1 MPSFAAILSPAKSLE
16 MDAGDLPEGL
26 VASKPRFTAQTREI
40 AEALSKFSAPRLGK
54 LMSISDPLA
63 QLNHA
68 RWASFG
74 TRSNA
79 RGPAAMCFRGDV
91 YQGLEAWTMKKKSLD
106 WAQDHVRILS
116 GLYGLLRPL
125 DLIQPYRLEM
135 GTSLKVGTAKDLYGF
150 WQDRI
155 ATALRKDMADSGSET
170 LVNLA
175 SDEYSKA
182 AKLRDLEIPIINTK
196 FLQIDGGK
204 AKFMAFYAK
213 QSRGLMARWM
223 ADHRPKTITAL
234 RKFNA
239 EGYTLSDD
247 STDDTLVFT
256 RPKPLPIAQRRRM
269 ASARAT

>member
-1 MPSFAAILSPAKSLE
+1 MPAFAAILSPAKSLE
-16 MDAGDLPEGL
+16 MDAGDIPEGL
-26 VASKPRFTAQTREI
+26 ATSRPRFAPQTREI
-40 AEALSKFSAPRLGK
+40 ALALAKVSAPKLGE

-63 QLNHA
+63 ELNHA
-68 RWASFG
+68 RWAAFG
-74 TRSNA
+74 TRSNP

-91 YQGLEAWTMKKKSLD
+91 YQGLEAWTMKKASLD

-135 GTSLKVGTAKDLYGF
+135 GTRLKIGAAKDLYGF

-155 ATALRKDMADSGSET
+155 AKAIEKDMADAGADT

-182 AKLRDLEIPIINTK
+182 ARLDHLGVPVITAK
-196 FLQIDGGK
+196 FLQIDAGK
-204 AKFMAFYAK
+204 SKFMSFYAK

-223 ADHRPKTITAL
+223 ADHRPKTVTAL
-234 RKFNA
+234 RKFDA
-239 EGYTLSDD
+239 DGYTLSKD

-256 RPKPLPIAQRRRM
+256 RPKPLPIAQRRK
-269 ASARAT
+269 TG

>member
-16 MDAGDLPEGL
+16 MDAIDIPAGL
-26 VASKPRFTAQTREI
+26 ALSKPRFAPQTREI
-40 AEALSKFSAPRLGK
+40 AHELADVSASRLGS
-54 LMSISDPLA
+54 LMSISGPLA
-63 QLNHA
+63 ELNHR
-68 RWASFG
+68 RWAAFG
-74 TRSNA
+74 TPRNP

-91 YQGLEAWTMKKKSLD
+91 YQGLEAWTMKKASID

-135 GTSLKVGTAKDLYGF
+135 GTRLKIGGRKNLYDF

-155 ATALRKDMADSGSET
+155 ATTLEKDMAASGSTT

-182 AKLRDLEIPIINTK
+182 ARLGDLSVPVITAK
-196 FLQIDGGK
+196 FLQIDAGK
-204 AKFMAFYAK
+204 TKFMAFYAK

-256 RPKPLPIAQRRRM
+256 RPKPLPIAQRRKM
-269 ASARAT
+269 A